1 MVVQS
6 NTKIVERILN
16 CKQVPTRSGSGD
28 ICKIMILCI
37 FLLEIEE
44 GVKQL
49 SSLIK
54 PVNVSE
60 RELLLSH
67 FSLVGRDKIRLGK

>member
-44 GVKQL
+44 GGEAIVVPDKA
-49 SSLIK
+49 
-54 PVNVSE
+54 SE
-60 RELLLSH
+60 RE
-67 FSLVGRDKIRLGK
+67 